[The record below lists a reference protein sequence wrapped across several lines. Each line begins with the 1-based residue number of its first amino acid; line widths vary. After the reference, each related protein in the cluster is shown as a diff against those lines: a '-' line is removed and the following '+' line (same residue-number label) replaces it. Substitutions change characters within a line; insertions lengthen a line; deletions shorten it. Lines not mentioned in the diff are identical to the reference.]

1 MSTKYINFIL
11 IAGIAVVIASV
22 GFFGWK
28 MWGDQKTNDLVV
40 EKKEFPAPTP
50 ITNKGKESEERD
62 AALERDV
69 RMISDAVLAYAKDH
83 DGRYPIAD
91 IKNPCSGARSCLKGV
106 DINTKTKRYLEA
118 VPQIQPSKTDYHY
131 RSDNNAKTY
140 CVRSVVMLETAAP
153 HVFQCTHNECGKML
167 ISESC
172 Q

>member
-1 MSTKYINFIL
+1 MNTKYINFIL
-11 IAGIAVVIASV
+11 IAVIGVVITGI

-28 MWGDQKTNDLVV
+28 TWNSRQTDDLLSG
-40 EKKEFPAPTP
+40 EKEFPTPTP
-50 ITNKGKESEERD
+50 ITNKGKESEDRD

-69 RMISDAVLAYAKDH
+69 RMISDAALAYAKDH
-83 DGRYPIAD
+83 DGRYPVSD
-91 IKNPCSGARSCLKGV
+91 IKNPCSGARSCLKGI

-118 VPQIQPSKTDYHY
+118 VPQTYKTDYHY
-131 RSDNNAKTY
+131 RSDNDAKTY

-153 HVFQCTHNECGKML
+153 HVFQCTHNECGKVL